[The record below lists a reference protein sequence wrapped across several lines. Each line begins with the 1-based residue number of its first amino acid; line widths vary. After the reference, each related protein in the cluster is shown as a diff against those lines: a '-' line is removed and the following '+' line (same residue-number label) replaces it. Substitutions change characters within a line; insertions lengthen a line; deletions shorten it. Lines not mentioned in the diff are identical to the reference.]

1 MIIQDSSPQVEH
13 NAISQKQQHINVAF
27 LLLGLDSPT
36 LFQHNISVK
45 TGGQWKI

>member
-13 NAISQKQQHINVAF
+13 NAISHKQQHINVAF

-36 LFQHNISVK
+36 LFQHISVK